1 MFNKKTENVIDSIN
15 AELTVYKNEIDIY
28 PLCVSMDNYMVA
40 LGGRHKTDMT
50 FDYDINVL
58 KPIYLGV
65 HVGGNMDNLDIRL
78 AKCKFAKDF
87 RPHWYQKTDTQS
99 MELRR
104 MIKASMEKNVRIKS
118 DLK

>member
-1 MFNKKTENVIDSIN
+1 
-15 AELTVYKNEIDIY
+15 
-28 PLCVSMDNYMVA
+28 
-40 LGGRHKTDMT
+40 
-50 FDYDINVL
+50 
-58 KPIYLGV
+58 
-65 HVGGNMDNLDIRL
+65 MDNLDIKL